1 MILDTSASIGVK
13 CHVSGVID
21 ERLTMY
27 VIIVGC
33 GRVGSELAKLL
44 VDEGH
49 NVVVIDKSEAS
60 FDRLGGAFN
69 GLTIVGNGFDLTLLK
84 QAGIEKADA
93 FCAVTN
99 GDNTNLVSAQVAK
112 RIFKIPKVIAR
123 VYDPQ
128 RAHIYAALGLDIISG
143 TMLFASMIRDK
154 VIESR
159 FSSYLIE
166 TKELG
171 VIEIEV
177 KNSLVGKTI
186 QEINLPQEFLV
197 VAIRRLDGVIIPE
210 PNTVLK
216 AKDMLMA
223 VVKVTSLKKIKEK
236 FSL

>member
-1 MILDTSASIGVK
+1 M
-13 CHVSGVID
+13 H
-21 ERLTMY
+21 

-44 VDEGH
+44 SNEGH
-49 NVVVIDKSEAS
+49 DVVIIDKAQAS
-60 FDRLGGAFN
+60 FDRLSGAFN
-69 GLTIVGNGFDLTLLK
+69 GITLVGNGFDIALLR

-99 GDNTNLVSAQVAK
+99 GDNTNLISAQVAK
-112 RIFKIPKVIAR
+112 RIFKVSKVIAR

-143 TMLFASMIRDK
+143 TILFAAMLRDK
-154 VIESR
+154 IIESR

-166 TKELG
+166 SKDLG
-171 VIEIEV
+171 VLEIEV
-177 KNSLVGKTI
+177 KNTLIGKTI
-186 QEINLPQEFLV
+186 QDVNVAQEFLV

-210 PNTVLK
+210 SQTVLK
-216 AKDMLMA
+216 SMDVLMGI
-223 VVKVTSLKKIKEK
+223 VKVASLKKIKEK